1 MTKPVTIVKKH
12 ITIPYGKAMQIRAL
26 QNMTGKEAYETY
38 GVTRDYFIEQIVQLD
53 DHTKMAVILTVD
65 SYDEKP
71 KICAYLYIDDVLACK
86 SDPSFDFF
94 TTWCLPTKTEN
105 GRTDYVVIVEG
116 ENPPEKASTEPHIS
130 QKEDNAPPITS
141 DNVNHPSHYQGKHE
155 CIDEMIAM
163 FGVEAVKS
171 FCKCN
176 VYKYRY
182 RADKKNGQEDLDKAD
197 WYMDKLMELENMNN
211 E

>member
-1 MTKPVTIVKKH
+1 MTKPVSIVRKC
-12 ITIPYGKAMQIRAL
+12 ITIPYKKAIYIKRL
-26 QNMTGKEAYETY
+26 QNMTGKEASEAYDIK
-38 GVTRDYFIEQIVQLD
+38 RDYSIEQIVQLD
-53 DHTKMAVILTVD
+53 DHAKMAITLTVD

-86 SDPSFDFF
+86 SDLSPDFF
-94 TTWCLPTKTEN
+94 TTWCLPAKTEN
-105 GRTDYVVIVEG
+105 GRTDYVVILES
-116 ENPPEKASTEPHIS
+116 EMLPKEASTELHDIQEENS
-130 QKEDNAPPITS
+130 TTPIAN
-141 DNVNHPSHYQGKHE
+141 NVNHPSHYQGKHE

-171 FCKCN
+171 FCRCN

-197 WYMDKLMELENMNN
+197 WYMDKLMELEKTSN